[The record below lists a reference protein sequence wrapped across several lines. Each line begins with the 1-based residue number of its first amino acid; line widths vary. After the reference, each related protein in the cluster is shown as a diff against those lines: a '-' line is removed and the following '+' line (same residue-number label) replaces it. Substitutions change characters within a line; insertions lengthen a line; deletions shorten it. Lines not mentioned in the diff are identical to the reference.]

1 MPTSRPSPP
10 SNMESLEPFVPLGLL
25 FSRTTS
31 QNRRFRFTFPPISL
45 ASSSICSSAPSR
57 CSNFKHRLLGG
68 VWWQWGNQQ
77 SFEGCPKIE
86 YSSPGVLRPFGLG
99 RVSERTVCDPFFK
112 DATVGYVVTWLRSF
126 TNGSC
131 SVTMQPCLVNWL
143 QLRLRPVT
151 KVSYRNQVSYRNR
164 MGLRGNG
171 N

>member
-1 MPTSRPSPP
+1 ML
-10 SNMESLEPFVPLGLL
+10 M
-25 FSRTTS
+25 
-31 QNRRFRFTFPPISL
+31 I
-45 ASSSICSSAPSR
+45 I
-57 CSNFKHRLLGG
+57 
-68 VWWQWGNQQ
+68 
-77 SFEGCPKIE
+77 
-86 YSSPGVLRPFGLG
+86 G

-112 DATVGYVVTWLRSF
+112 HATVGYVVTWLRSF

>member
-1 MPTSRPSPP
+1 
-10 SNMESLEPFVPLGLL
+10 ME
-25 FSRTTS
+25 
-31 QNRRFRFTFPPISL
+31 L
-45 ASSSICSSAPSR
+45 ATCYKTQEVYN
-57 CSNFKHRLLGG
+57 CGG
-68 VWWQWGNQQ
+68 EGN
-77 SFEGCPKIE
+77 I
-86 YSSPGVLRPFGLG
+86 LG

-112 DATVGYVVTWLRSF
+112 HATVGYVVTWLRSF

>member
-1 MPTSRPSPP
+1 MSHIILKYPYFYKKVVSELYKSSRESYFLPTENRKYR
-10 SNMESLEPFVPLGLL
+10 L
-25 FSRTTS
+25 F
-31 QNRRFRFTFPPISL
+31 
-45 ASSSICSSAPSR
+45 
-57 CSNFKHRLLGG
+57 
-68 VWWQWGNQQ
+68 
-77 SFEGCPKIE
+77 
-86 YSSPGVLRPFGLG
+86 LG

-112 DATVGYVVTWLRSF
+112 HATVGYVVTWLRSF

>member
-1 MPTSRPSPP
+1 M
-10 SNMESLEPFVPLGLL
+10 
-25 FSRTTS
+25 
-31 QNRRFRFTFPPISL
+31 
-45 ASSSICSSAPSR
+45 
-57 CSNFKHRLLGG
+57 
-68 VWWQWGNQQ
+68 
-77 SFEGCPKIE
+77 SFEPVWELDFHEKGLFLSGLDLEGLP
-86 YSSPGVLRPFGLG
+86 SSFFVCVQILG

-112 DATVGYVVTWLRSF
+112 HATVGYVVTWLRSF